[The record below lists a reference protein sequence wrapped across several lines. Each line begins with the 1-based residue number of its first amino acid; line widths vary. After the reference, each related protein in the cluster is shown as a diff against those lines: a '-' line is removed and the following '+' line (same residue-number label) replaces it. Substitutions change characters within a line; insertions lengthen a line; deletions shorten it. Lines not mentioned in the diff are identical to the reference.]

1 MDPTI
6 TVGNI
11 FSAKGTQNHILSNQW
26 KDTVRKEQQLHKGW
40 KSKYAKGLIER
51 EGELL
56 NKSAE
61 IDLLETNRKK
71 MAPAGD
77 STVLYEDGKGRLP
90 YLKIKGQQA
99 PQNRFNKPLTAS
111 QEIGWH
117 TGLRAAN
124 QDTLDVYAKTNW
136 GLKPIVATSFFRPR
150 GAM

>member
-61 IDLLETNRKK
+61 IDLLETNRYCLPRSLC
-71 MAPAGD
+71 A
-77 STVLYEDGKGRLP
+77 RLP
-90 YLKIKGQQA
+90 GPGDQQ
-99 PQNRFNKPLTAS
+99 PR
-111 QEIGWH
+111 
-117 TGLRAAN
+117 LRVPTFSP
-124 QDTLDVYAKTNW
+124 D
-136 GLKPIVATSFFRPR
+136 FRGR
-150 GAM
+150 